1 MRALRYIATLALLS
15 FFSCVGESNQSLVIN
30 DKDYFE
36 EQGDWPFFWAENE
49 GTIVG
54 NTAYIIFG
62 SAFKALVKGN

>member
-1 MRALRYIATLALLS
+1 MRAL
-15 FFSCVGESNQSLVIN
+15 N